1 MTNEGGETP
10 FFIHLHQ
17 VWENPPTPANY
28 DCCPICGSLGVIH
41 FEDQDD
47 SEKFHRCMR
56 CLSEFHGCH
65 TSPTKTTM
73 ARLNNASKTSE
84 SIYKG

>member
-1 MTNEGGETP
+1 MKSEIPFWVNENPETP
-10 FFIHLHQ
+10 Q
-17 VWENPPTPANY
+17 DY

-41 FEDQDD
+41 FEDKDD

-65 TSPTKTTM
+65 TSPTVTTM
-73 ARLNNASKTSE
+73 DRLNNSSKATTT
-84 SIYKG
+84 